1 MKAQLLDKLVDGNP
15 QYGLFLHLIFI
26 RAVRVIA
33 FSLVLTLIVYLL
45 WHGKFT
51 LGAFLGGAASGFLV
65 FSTLGYLK
73 RRLSNRELKEGS
85 CRSDD
90 PGNLADPEEVR
101 PTTPVKD

>member
-1 MKAQLLDKLVDGNP
+1 MKAQLLDKLVEGNL

-45 WHGKFT
+45 WQGKFT
-51 LGAFLGGAASGFLV
+51 LGAFLGGSASGFLV
-65 FSTLGYLK
+65 FSILSYLK
-73 RRLSNRELKEGS
+73 RQLGNQELKEGP

-90 PGNLADPEEVR
+90 PGNLADPEELR